1 MERSATHKTGDWRKS
16 DARLRLKAVR
26 TGHRTSV
33 VRRLVIVRE
42 NRESL
47 RLGVASCQPRWTGAA
62 IDETAPKQ
70 SVMKRDEMIENKTRR
85 DLLRRLKRRG
95 LN

>member
-1 MERSATHKTGDWRKS
+1 MERNAAHKTGDWRKS
-16 DARLRLKAVR
+16 DARLRLNAAR
-26 TGHRTSV
+26 TGHRTSI

-47 RLGVASCQPRWTGAA
+47 KLGVASCQPRWTGAA
-62 IDETAPKQ
+62 IDEAAPKQ
-70 SVMKRDEMIENKTRR
+70 SAMKRDEMIENKTRR
-85 DLLRRLKRRG
+85 DLLRRLKRRD